1 MRAFGSSVSGWH
13 ETSGRAIVN
22 RMSAKSPRALRS
34 AMCRSVASYALGR
47 SRPDDVDAELGCDP
61 LQLRR
66 GHERHCAPQREP
78 LRDLVT
84 LCYMERS
91 AP

>member
-34 AMCRSVASYALGR
+34 AMCRSVAS
-47 SRPDDVDAELGCDP
+47 
-61 LQLRR
+61 
-66 GHERHCAPQREP
+66 
-78 LRDLVT
+78 
-84 LCYMERS
+84 
-91 AP
+91 